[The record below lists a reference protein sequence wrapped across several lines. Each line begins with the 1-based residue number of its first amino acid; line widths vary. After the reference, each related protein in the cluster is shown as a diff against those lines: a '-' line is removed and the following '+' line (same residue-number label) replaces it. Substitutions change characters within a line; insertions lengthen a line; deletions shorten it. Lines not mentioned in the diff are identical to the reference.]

1 MSYSRQG
8 RSGSPPDSRSPTGDR
23 RSRSLSRSRRN
34 RSRSNDSDAIA
45 NPGNNLYVTG
55 LSTRVTTSALEKYFN
70 NEGKV
75 TDCHLVT
82 DPRTKE
88 SRGFA
93 FVTMETNED
102 ANRCIKYLNRSV
114 LEGRL
119 ITVDKVWWV
128 PWGKKKEN
136 KIGEMIRK
144 EEAQNHT
151 SSQKEAWE
159 DTNSWKDATRGSHVV
174 ILLADGMREIA
185 EEDRAPPM
193 TGGSMFPPTLIGS
206 TGNVPCQLVVVAI
219 GEHNY
224 KSIAKSH
231 HTNGNRYSRL
241 VMVAARNR
249 CLLGYESSCP
259 FVCVLVH

>member
-8 RSGSPPDSRSPTGDR
+8 RSGSPPDSRSPNGDR

-119 ITVDKVWWV
+119 ITVDKAKRRRGRT
-128 PWGKKKEN
+128 PTPGRYHGLRERERGDHYS
-136 KIGEMIRK
+136 IM
-144 EEAQNHT
+144 
-151 SSQKEAWE
+151 SSLG
-159 DTNSWKDATRGSHVV
+159 DATRGSHVV

-193 TGGSMFPPTLIGS
+193 IGGSMFPPTLIGS

-224 KSIAKSH
+224 KSSAKSH

-241 VMVAARNR
+241 VMVAACNQRLFR
-249 CLLGYESSCP
+249 LRVQLP
-259 FVCVLVH
+259 LFVCTCSLT